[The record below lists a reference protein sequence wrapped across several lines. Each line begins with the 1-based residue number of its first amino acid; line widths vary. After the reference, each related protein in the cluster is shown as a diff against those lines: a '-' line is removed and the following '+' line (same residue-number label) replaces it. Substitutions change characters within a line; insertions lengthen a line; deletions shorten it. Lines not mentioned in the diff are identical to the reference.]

1 MTRARML
8 AVGII
13 GALAAAVCCFTPI
26 LVALLGAVGMSAATD
41 YLDYVLLP
49 AIAIFLAISIY
60 AYRRRKPA

>member
-1 MTRARML
+1 MTRVRML
-8 AVGII
+8 AFGIT
-13 GALAAAVCCFTPI
+13 GALAAAVCCFTPV
-26 LVALLGAVGMSAATD
+26 LVVLLGAVGLSAATG